1 VKSAYPVWETGA
13 VPVWITA
20 LTLTIFTIYYLAEY
34 ADNLFREQDEITDR
48 NLKGVK

>member
-1 VKSAYPVWETGA
+1 MKSAYPVWETGA

-20 LTLTIFTIYYLAEY
+20 LTLTIFATYYLAEY
-34 ADNLFREQDEITDR
+34 ADNLLREQDEITGR